1 MMPESFDLTPTWSG
15 LVQGM
20 LGAHSEISRMEPI
33 EMIRNDY
40 WKVKELAELE
50 KQFAKM
56 ALAADLWND
65 HVEALKKEKTK

>member
-1 MMPESFDLTPTWSG
+1 MPESFDLTPTWSG

-20 LGAHSEISRMEPI
+20 LGAHSEISR
-33 EMIRNDY
+33 NDY
-40 WKVKELAELE
+40 GQVKELADLE

-65 HVEALKKEKTK
+65 HVEALKKEETK